1 MYVKVRVQLWMLLWN
16 KERIPAFEKL
26 WKDSFEEFYLDVDR
40 KEKLEKIRKKRLKLR
55 SENSE

>member
-1 MYVKVRVQLWMLLWN
+1 MLLWN